1 MGAVSVKVKG
11 ATIVLE
17 VALPRHR
24 ELSVVIAPKADTLL
38 FEIWG
43 RFKGERL
50 WHAYPSPHL
59 ANDFLDRMESAIVL
73 GGLEEVAVAC
83 LGENSDADLMA
94 RSTSAVEAILEA
106 TLAATPAA
114 PPVPLAN

>member
-1 MGAVSVKVKG
+1 MGAVAVRVKG
-11 ATIVLE
+11 QTIVLE

-24 ELSVVIAPKADTLL
+24 ELSVVIAPKGDTLL

-50 WHAYPSPHL
+50 WHAWPSAHL
-59 ANDFLDRMESAIVL
+59 ADDFLDRMEATIVL
-73 GGLEEVAVAC
+73 GGLEELAVAC
-83 LGENSDADLMA
+83 LGENSDAELMA

-106 TLAATPAA
+106 TLAATPTPPAA
-114 PPVPLAN
+114 STPN